1 MTAEQGEQIGHEC
14 FMKKGQRSK
23 SQGVKMGLPSKPN
36 TLYKL
41 IRFLEHVPDG
51 RGIPWETDIRKQS

>member
-1 MTAEQGEQIGHEC
+1 M
-14 FMKKGQRSK
+14 SL
-23 SQGVKMGLPSKPN
+23 SSKPN

-51 RGIPWETDIRKQS
+51 RRIPGETYAQAIVVRDEK